1 MPMPCTCALRTA
13 MPEVDVDVDVDGD
26 ADDEDLEFDVD
37 GAVDDGVGDDDLTR
51 CGPPRS
57 FSKEPATALLQ
68 IGSRRRSR
76 WTPGV
81 SRTHPTSVHRP

>member
-37 GAVDDGVGDDDLTR
+37 GAVDDGVGDFTR
-51 CGPPRS
+51 CGLPQS

-68 IGSRRRSR
+68 IGSRRKSR